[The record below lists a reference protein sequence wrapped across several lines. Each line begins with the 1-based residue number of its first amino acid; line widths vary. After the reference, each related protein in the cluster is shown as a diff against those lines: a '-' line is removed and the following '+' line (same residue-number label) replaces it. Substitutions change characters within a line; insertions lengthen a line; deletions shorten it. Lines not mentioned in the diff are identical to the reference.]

1 MDLTASHRLDARG
14 HLCPVPI
21 LMTEEKILELKS
33 GDVLELAF
41 TDPGAEPDLTA
52 WCKATGNEVLKSDRP
67 EGKYRFYIRRRS

>member
-52 WCKATGNEVLKSDRP
+52 WCKATGHEILGFREDKRA
-67 EGKYRFYIRRRS
+67 RFAYIRKK